1 MKRASLP
8 IVDIPAL
15 APLKAATPESAA
27 PLPSTGHRS
36 AANQHFRR
44 RPFAAL
50 LVTIVLVGPAAL
62 VLASPAAADP
72 VGSSRLTASGT
83 ETTTTSD
90 TESVATWNYDVTWNA
105 APNPELPGL
114 VGTSLATATGTIY
127 YDMVTTSHH
136 VWFPPP
142 DFGPEQ
148 VTCRTQTTT
157 TWSGTVEPSPELFFS
172 PEIRVDPAGTDGLYN
187 VSSRVWIEG
196 QAAQRLQLSFSGSE
210 FNPFCNASLDET
222 NPTNFHLD
230 GRDEDVTPA
239 PTTPASLSGSST
251 IGEADWSGFVDP
263 GGPAT
268 FAFDLRAGN
277 ADGVVVLNGDTSF
290 TGSLSGAVASYTGTD
305 RARVHGEPPAALGA
319 VSLVCIRQVWTAT
332 IKLSTPSTVPLFW
345 NGAAH
350 PFDADGWN
358 IVEPPPLPRKGAFKG
373 MYTET
378 VTVDKCDAPTDVVLA
393 GVVVTGPGQMVSL
406 THAATMSAYGINNQL
421 LGTTN
426 VPQTKVGKKGT
437 AFITQVAPE
446 VRIPVQFN

>member
-8 IVDIPAL
+8 IVAIPAL

-36 AANQHFRR
+36 AADQHFRR

-172 PEIRVDPAGTDGLYN
+172 PEIRVDPAGTDGLTT
-187 VSSRVWIEG
+187 SHPGCGLRD
-196 QAAQRLQLSFSGSE
+196 RR
-210 FNPFCNASLDET
+210 PNACS
-222 NPTNFHLD
+222 
-230 GRDEDVTPA
+230 
-239 PTTPASLSGSST
+239 
-251 IGEADWSGFVDP
+251 
-263 GGPAT
+263 
-268 FAFDLRAGN
+268 
-277 ADGVVVLNGDTSF
+277 
-290 TGSLSGAVASYTGTD
+290 
-305 RARVHGEPPAALGA
+305 
-319 VSLVCIRQVWTAT
+319 
-332 IKLSTPSTVPLFW
+332 
-345 NGAAH
+345 
-350 PFDADGWN
+350 
-358 IVEPPPLPRKGAFKG
+358 
-373 MYTET
+373 
-378 VTVDKCDAPTDVVLA
+378 
-393 GVVVTGPGQMVSL
+393 
-406 THAATMSAYGINNQL
+406 
-421 LGTTN
+421 
-426 VPQTKVGKKGT
+426 
-437 AFITQVAPE
+437 
-446 VRIPVQFN
+446 